1 MPCFFCI
8 AVFVMLAGA
17 VTSAV
22 VEQLRNNV
30 ARVSATPPQ
39 VTADSAASSRI
50 EMTVNGPRGLQVPVN
65 LTVYKKQQRVRI
77 QVMTHDVTREEAQ
90 QIQAMVAQA
99 AQLQVVGGS
108 DPASEAIV
116 HETLADHAREHL
128 EAEQRQP
135 GLRDRLRGTAG
146 QQPR

>member
-30 ARVSATPPQ
+30 SRVSTTPPLI
-39 VTADSAASSRI
+39 TTDSNSSARI
-50 EMTVNGPRGLQVPVN
+50 EMTVAGPRNLQVPVH

-77 QVMTHDVTREEAQ
+77 QVMTHDVSREEAQ

-99 AQLQVVGGS
+99 AQLNVIGGS

-116 HETLADHAREHL
+116 HETIASHAREH
-128 EAEQRQP
+128 AEQAQR
-135 GLRDRLRGTAG
+135 A
-146 QQPR
+146 QQPQAQPRF

>member
-17 VTSAV
+17 ITGAV
-22 VEQLRNNV
+22 IEQIRNNV
-30 ARVSATPPQ
+30 ARVSSTPP
-39 VTADSAASSRI
+39 VVAADSASSARI

-90 QIQAMVAQA
+90 QIQALVAQA
-99 AQLQVVGGS
+99 AQLQIVGGS

-116 HETLADHAREHL
+116 HETLANHAREHQ
-128 EAEQRQP
+128 EQA
-135 GLRDRLRGTAG
+135 TA
-146 QQPR
+146 QQRAWQNPLQNPR

>member
-22 VEQLRNNV
+22 VEQLSNNV
-30 ARVSATPPQ
+30 ASVSTTPPRL
-39 VTADSAASSRI
+39 TADSATSAKL
-50 EMTVNGPRGLQVPVN
+50 ELTVAGPRGLQVPVN

-77 QVMTHDVTREEAQ
+77 QVMTHDVSREEAQ

-116 HETLADHAREHL
+116 HETVANHAREHL
-128 EAEQRQP
+128 AAEQRGQ
-135 GLRDRLRGTAG
+135 GWQDRLRGRATG
-146 QQPR
+146 RPR

>member
-1 MPCFFCI
+1 MSK
-8 AVFVMLAGA
+8 LEL
-17 VTSAV
+17 T
-22 VEQLRNNV
+22 V
-30 ARVSATPPQ
+30 A
-39 VTADSAASSRI
+39 
-50 EMTVNGPRGLQVPVN
+50 GPRGLQVPVN

-99 AQLQVVGGS
+99 AQLEVLGGS

-116 HETLADHAREHL
+116 HETLANHAREH
-128 EAEQRQP
+128 AEQEQQA
-135 GLRDRLRGTAG
+135 RLAAQSGQ